1 MVVEKEGTFE
11 VGGHSLYTKSW
22 LPGGLV
28 KAKLIFIHGF
38 SDHVNRYNPFF
49 TALAAR
55 GIAVH
60 GFDQRGWG
68 RSVRKPA
75 EKGLTGPTS
84 QVLADIVAFIKP
96 HLAGE
101 EPVFVMGHSM
111 GGGQVLTLLGEA
123 QYEDSVLRKV
133 RGWLLESPF
142 VSFSPEEE
150 PSWFKIFAGR
160 LAGRLLPHHQL
171 VHKIA
176 PENLTRDPK
185 VAESIK
191 ADTLMH
197 DTGTLEGLSGLLDRT
212 TALAKGAVRPRQGGV
227 VKALWIGHGT
237 KDKTTFFE
245 ASKKYFDECTGHVED
260 REFKAYE
267 GWYHQLHADGPDSE
281 EFYRDVADWIL
292 KRSGGG
298 EAAPVVV
305 GGEGKTEAK
314 L

>member
-1 MVVEKEGTFE
+1 MAVEKEGTFD

-22 LPGGLV
+22 LPENGAAE
-28 KAKLIFIHGF
+28 AKLIFIHGF
-38 SDHVNRYNPFF
+38 SDHVNRYGVFF

-75 EKGLTGPTS
+75 ERGLTGPTS
-84 QVLADIVAFIKP
+84 QVLADIAAFVKS
-96 HLAGE
+96 HLSE
-101 EPVFVMGHSM
+101 TPDLPVFVMGHSM
-111 GGGQVLTLLGEA
+111 GGGQVLTLLGEE
-123 QYEDSVLRKV
+123 QYEDSVLKKV
-133 RGWLLESPF
+133 RGWLLEAPF
-142 VSFSPEEE
+142 VSFSPEET

-160 LAGRLLPHHQL
+160 LAGKLLPHHQL

-176 PENLTRDPK
+176 PENLTRDPA
-185 VAESIK
+185 VVESIK
-191 ADTLMH
+191 QDDLMH
-197 DTGTLEGLSGLLDRT
+197 DTGTLEGLSGLLERT
-212 TALAKGAVRPRQGGV
+212 TALAKGLVKPRQGKGV

-237 KDKTTFFE
+237 KDKTTWFE
-245 ASKKYFDECTGHVED
+245 SSRRYFDECTGHVED
-260 REFKAYE
+260 REFRAYE

-292 KRSGGG
+292 KRCD
-298 EAAPVVV
+298 A
-305 GGEGKTEAK
+305 GEGKAEAK